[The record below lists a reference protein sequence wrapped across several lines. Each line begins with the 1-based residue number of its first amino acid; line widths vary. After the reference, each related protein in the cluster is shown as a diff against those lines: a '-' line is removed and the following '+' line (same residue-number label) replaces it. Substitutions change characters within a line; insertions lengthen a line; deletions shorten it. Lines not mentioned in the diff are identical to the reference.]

1 MSYSRGSC
9 TWFKFISRL
18 VCYFKVVSLQK
29 LSLYNSFWCISPIQ
43 NFINS
48 PTKPTFCGFQNINT
62 NYTIENYDSMHEEGP
77 SGKKCSPQRKRYL
90 KQWKKFLWEVKL
102 NIFEACWRSHTG
114 KNNSDYDHRCLQVPT
129 SYKVWVLHRKFNRHE
144 SLECNQ
150 HKMKTGGCFQYS
162 QRRRKEIFKRTGTV
176 TKTK

>member
-43 NFINS
+43 TFINS

-62 NYTIENYDSMHEEGP
+62 NYTIENYDSMREEGP
-77 SGKKCSPQRKRYL
+77 SGKKMLTATKTIPETVKKIPMGSKTKYIWSVL
-90 KQWKKFLWEVKL
+90 K
-102 NIFEACWRSHTG
+102 IPH
-114 KNNSDYDHRCLQVPT
+114 
-129 SYKVWVLHRKFNRHE
+129 
-144 SLECNQ
+144 
-150 HKMKTGGCFQYS
+150 
-162 QRRRKEIFKRTGTV
+162 RKEIIQTTITAVFRFLPAIKFEYCIVNLIAMSLSNV
-176 TKTK
+176 TSIKWRQGAVFNTAKEEEKKFSSVPAL